1 MPGEKVCAQLFGSV
15 PAVDIWDLLNS
26 KSPLFEDCC
35 CYLPGFRRKGGKKTK
50 PKGNNV
56 TENKKNCRTWTCADK
71 ETLPSH
77 VHWRFSPKR
86 CRRRRWRGIRTVL
99 SLTRS
104 TEGDSWQARQ
114 LVFLCS
120 HHPTFVPRSTPFQPP
135 CAQRA
140 PLTASRVGA
149 DY

>member
-1 MPGEKVCAQLFGSV
+1 M
-15 PAVDIWDLLNS
+15 
-26 KSPLFEDCC
+26 
-35 CYLPGFRRKGGKKTK
+35 K
-50 PKGNNV
+50 PKENNV

-86 CRRRRWRGIRTVL
+86 CKRRRWRGICTAL

-114 LVFLCS
+114 LVFCAPTILPLHHAPPHFNHPVPREPPLLRAWQVLVIEQQLVLIILS
-120 HHPTFVPRSTPFQPP
+120 HPTSVREHGSSNPGIQLTLTPHLL
-135 CAQRA
+135 
-140 PLTASRVGA
+140 LTSPSFYR
-149 DY
+149 